1 MSVDACARTF
11 AKRRFDAI
19 LRTFRGEGSMR
30 CLATIATVAILLF
43 ASSGAR
49 AADIS
54 VCNDFRA
61 RIHVAF
67 GYQNQRNIPAS
78 GWWVIEPNVCQKV
91 EFVYQGSTIY
101 YTAESDDY
109 ADGSATSHDHWGNK
123 ISLFVT
129 NTRFDVDDAQAPRSG
144 ATTKMFSLYEIPPQF
159 LGKPASIVFHFR
171 SRNTDINITL
181 NN

>member
-1 MSVDACARTF
+1 MHRLAAT
-11 AKRRFDAI
+11 
-19 LRTFRGEGSMR
+19 
-30 CLATIATVAILLF
+30 ATIVATLLF
-43 ASSGAR
+43 AGSAAG
-49 AADIS
+49 ADIS
-54 VCNDFRA
+54 VCNEFHA

-78 GWWVIEPNVCQKV
+78 GWWVIEPNVCDKV
-91 EFVYQGSTIY
+91 EYFFQGSTIY

-109 ADGSATSHDHWGNK
+109 QDGSATSHDHWGNK

-144 ATTKMFSLYEIPPQF
+144 ATTKMFSLYEIPPQY
-159 LGKPASIVFHFR
+159 LGKPASIAFHFR
-171 SRNTDINITL
+171 SRNTDITIKL